1 MLFFSHFVI
10 ALLAGL
16 IVMCLSVS
24 YTDYRYRRIPNQFL
38 LWGIFYFLLVF
49 ILMAFNLSLASVGRG
64 FLMSIFGMLLGAAFL
79 LPPYLA
85 KQVAAGDVKL
95 MMVIGLF
102 LGPKG
107 AILSILVGAMIGGIW
122 ALALAWRIGG
132 LAHLWHNI
140 KFMSRSVYLSGFKD
154 MGWDLQ
160 SDGAIK
166 MPYGV
171 ALSAGAILIALEQM
185 SIHYQKLQVIQ
196 SY

>member
-1 MLFFSHFVI
+1 MILFSHFVI
-10 ALLAGL
+10 ALLTGL
-16 IVMCLSVS
+16 ILMCLAVS
-24 YTDYRYRRIPNQFL
+24 YTDYQYRRIPNNFL
-38 LWGIFYFLLVF
+38 MAGIAYLILIF
-49 ILMAFNLSLASVGRG
+49 ILMAFNLSLGSVARG
-64 FLMSIFGMLLGAAFL
+64 FLMSIFGMFLGAAFL

-95 MMVIGLF
+95 GMVIGLF

-107 AILSILVGAMIGGIW
+107 AILSILVGAMVGGIW

-154 MGWDLQ
+154 MGWDLR
-160 SDGAIK
+160 SPGALK

-171 ALSAGAILIALEQM
+171 ALSAGAIFIALEQM
-185 SIHYQKLQVIQ
+185 VIHYQKLQLI
-196 SY
+196 